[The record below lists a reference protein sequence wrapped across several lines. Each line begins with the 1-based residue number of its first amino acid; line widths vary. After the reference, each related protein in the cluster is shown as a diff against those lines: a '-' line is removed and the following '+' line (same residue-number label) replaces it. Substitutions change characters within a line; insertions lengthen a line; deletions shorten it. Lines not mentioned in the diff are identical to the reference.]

1 MAGVGA
7 EALSEIYKA
16 APFFILIL
24 TCIIVI
30 ALDKRDSRRTRLKA
44 ENAEIVRA
52 SGQPGAQ
59 GRIFVRRISIAI
71 TVTFLTVF
79 VIIPAV
85 NVFAQAFSKGVDAY
99 ATVFLGPS
107 EPGDGTKLSLAERRK
122 LSTQRAQVEKNWH
135 AIRLTLG
142 IAAIVVPL
150 NIVFGFAAAWSVTKF
165 RFPGRSVLVALIDL
179 PFSVSPVIAGL
190 IYVLIFGRVGVF
202 GDWASHLTW
211 PDPFSLHWRGFA
223 QGWWPLE
230 FTQSYTGIIFTPF
243 AIVLASIFVTFPFVA
258 RSLISLMETQGADDE
273 VAALSL
279 GASGWHTFWKITVPN
294 VKWALLYGVILCT
307 ARTFGEF
314 GAVSVVSGHIDSN
327 DTMPLRIE
335 KLWNEY
341 NNQAAFSVAS
351 LLALVAVFTLVAQ
364 LIVERQTGKDALRRP
379 KGEGTV

>member
-1 MAGVGA
+1 M
-7 EALSEIYKA
+7 E
-16 APFFILIL
+16 
-24 TCIIVI
+24 
-30 ALDKRDSRRTRLKA
+30 A
-44 ENAEIVRA
+44 ENAHSVRL
-52 SGQPGAQ
+52 SGKPKAQ
-59 GRIFVRRISIAI
+59 GRTFVRRLSIAI
-71 TVTFLTVF
+71 TVTFLTLF

-85 NVFAQAFSKGVDAY
+85 NVFAQAFSRGVDAY
-99 ATVFLGPS
+99 ASVFLGPS
-107 EPGDGTKLSLAERRK
+107 QPAGGTGLSLAERRK
-122 LSTQRAQVEKNWH
+122 LIAQRGQVEKNWH
-135 AIRLTLG
+135 AIRLTIA

-165 RFPGRSVLVALIDL
+165 QFFGRSVLVALIDL

-190 IYVLIFGRVGVF
+190 VYILLFGRTGVF

-223 QGWWPLE
+223 HEWWPLE
-230 FTQSYTGIIFTPF
+230 FTQSYTGIIFTPL

-258 RSLISLMETQGADDE
+258 RSLISLMETQGSDEE

-279 GASGWHTFWKITVPN
+279 GASGWRTFLKVTVPN
-294 VKWALLYGVILCT
+294 VKWALVYGVILCT
-307 ARTFGEF
+307 ARAFGEF

-351 LLALVAVFTLVAQ
+351 LLALVAVFTLVLQ
-364 LIVERQTGKDALRRP
+364 LIADRQNGKDALRRP
-379 KGEGTV
+379 KG